1 MDRKLIEYLPEW
13 LREFREIKELTDI
26 EQSQTE
32 DLWEAL
38 EKMWNNNFIE
48 SLDEQGCEHW
58 ERMLGISNKDT
69 YTLEERRLKILGIVT
84 EQRPFTVISLEK
96 TLAVI
101 CGNDESKGPNYSVK
115 LDANNYVLTVRVALT
130 SKNVLS
136 DVAKL
141 LDRVVPSNLLID
153 LSLLYN
159 KNNQL
164 SKFTHLSL
172 RHI

>member
-1 MDRKLIEYLPEW
+1 M
-13 LREFREIKELTDI
+13 
-26 EQSQTE
+26 
-32 DLWEAL
+32 
-38 EKMWNNNFIE
+38 
-48 SLDEQGCEHW
+48 
-58 ERMLGISNKDT
+58 
-69 YTLEERRLKILGIVT
+69 
-84 EQRPFTVISLEK
+84 
-96 TLAVI
+96 AVI

-159 KNNQL
+159 QL
-164 SKFTHLSL
+164 SKFTHEELKKYTHIQL
-172 RHI
+172 REEVFEEGRSTR

>member
-1 MDRKLIEYLPEW
+1 M
-13 LREFREIKELTDI
+13 
-26 EQSQTE
+26 
-32 DLWEAL
+32 
-38 EKMWNNNFIE
+38 
-48 SLDEQGCEHW
+48 
-58 ERMLGISNKDT
+58 
-69 YTLEERRLKILGIVT
+69 EERRLKILGIVT
-84 EQRPFTVISLEK
+84 EQRPFTVRSLEK

-164 SKFTHLSL
+164 SKFTHEELKKYTHIQL
-172 RHI
+172 REEVFEEGRSTR